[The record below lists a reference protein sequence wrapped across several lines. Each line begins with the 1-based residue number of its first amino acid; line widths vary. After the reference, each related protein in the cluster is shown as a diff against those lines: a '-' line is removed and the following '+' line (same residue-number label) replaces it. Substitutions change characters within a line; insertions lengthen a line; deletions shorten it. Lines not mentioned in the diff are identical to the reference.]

1 MAFQARP
8 GGILGEGRGAGGG
21 HDVSCLPCE
30 FKGAGWHNC
39 PVLGTPASAVAAG
52 GAGPSGAR
60 AHGGGHGAECPRAS
74 APSSPPQPGPSA
86 ACRTSQVMTLGDS
99 VGRTHLGGRRWLSSP
114 PEACTASS
122 ALGPPS
128 QGPTVPRPGR
138 EAVLGRTLG
147 SRATRCSPRARACSS
162 LPRLTVLYV
171 GSLVPARHLSSPRE
185 WKGHPGQPGRSP
197 EPHGSSVLLGPQTCQ
212 GPGQSPSSRGS
223 PPSHDPWL
231 ALVSWLGTPEPHS
244 SPHQPGS
251 VTLKPWSPGLSSSS
265 SSDSVWPLGKPDGPL
280 ARGCGFDLINRYCG
294 CLGGGAG
301 LGVGCGGMD
310 GVVGVQCG
318 VGWWEEGQAPAAGR
332 QWGVGGSSS

>member
-122 ALGPPS
+122 ALGPPFPRS
-128 QGPTVPRPGR
+128 HCAQARQGGCTWEDPGESGHALLPQSPGLLLSPTPDC
-138 EAVLGRTLG
+138 AVRGFLG
-147 SRATRCSPRARACSS
+147 S
-162 LPRLTVLYV
+162 
-171 GSLVPARHLSSPRE
+171 
-185 WKGHPGQPGRSP
+185 
-197 EPHGSSVLLGPQTCQ
+197 
-212 GPGQSPSSRGS
+212 S
-223 PPSHDPWL
+223 PPSVLSQGMEGSPWP
-231 ALVSWLGTPEPHS
+231 AWA
-244 SPHQPGS
+244 QP
-251 VTLKPWSPGLSSSS
+251 
-265 SSDSVWPLGKPDGPL
+265 
-280 ARGCGFDLINRYCG
+280 
-294 CLGGGAG
+294 
-301 LGVGCGGMD
+301 
-310 GVVGVQCG
+310 
-318 VGWWEEGQAPAAGR
+318 
-332 QWGVGGSSS
+332 